1 MIFRWR
7 GQPTNRF
14 IFRRDLC
21 DIGVGLGAG
30 WVETLG
36 RDLSPPVSRESS
48 HWRAE
53 TQHRTMYSHQ
63 TSIRHSTQYRYKLN
77 CLHCPVAL
85 ITSCKYPTA
94 LSCQRSEM
102 FVSNICSC
110 GQQLPVG
117 RTNTEPRI
125 NRKINRWLDYSVGS
139 NGEFH
144 YKSDGKITLH
154 LQWRVLAEEYI
165 VV

>member
-1 MIFRWR
+1 MR
-7 GQPTNRF
+7 
-14 IFRRDLC
+14 
-21 DIGVGLGAG
+21 VG
-30 WVETLG
+30 
-36 RDLSPPVSRESS
+36 R
-48 HWRAE
+48 
-53 TQHRTMYSHQ
+53 
-63 TSIRHSTQYRYKLN
+63 RHSVVICHLLSLESPHTGGLRLSIAPCTCTRHQLGTALNIDTNYKLN

-94 LSCQRSEM
+94 LSCLCSKM

-110 GQQLPVG
+110 GRQLPIG

-154 LQWRVLAEEYI
+154 L
-165 VV
+165 